1 MSNHVRQSRLGSL
14 LEAFINILIGFG
26 INFAANMLILPFFG
40 FHITVSE
47 NLVLG
52 LIYTGISVAR
62 SYAVRRWFD
71 ARIHKLAQSL
81 GGGSSI

>member
-1 MSNHVRQSRLGSL
+1 MSKHVRQSRLGSL
-14 LEAFINILIGFG
+14 LEACMNILIGFG

-71 ARIHKLAQSL
+71 ARIHRLAERL
-81 GGGSSI
+81 AGDKHD